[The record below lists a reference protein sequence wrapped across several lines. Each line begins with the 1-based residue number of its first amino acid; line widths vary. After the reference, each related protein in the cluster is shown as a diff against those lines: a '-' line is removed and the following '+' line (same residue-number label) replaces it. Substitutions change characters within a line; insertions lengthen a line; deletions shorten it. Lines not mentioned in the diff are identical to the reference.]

1 MRLPLVIRILHTQA
15 PALFAAAY
23 SLVLMLA
30 TLTLLLV
37 AASPAWTQGEGPS
50 LAIDAGPE
58 GNGPTSI
65 AGIQDCVSAP
75 LSALFEIDVVI
86 RDVEDLLAWELEL
99 EYDPTVVI
107 VVDHDVRLF
116 QGANPGSAPIDLS
129 GRIPNNTG
137 FHSLSAVESSDP
149 PAVDSGSGV
158 LARVTLEA
166 VGEGESPLRLGDR
179 DINEDGTLDRGTLL
193 KNVDAEVIGDET
205 GDSFFDGPRGEAI
218 AVVGNDCPAGSSSVS
233 VEGSASSSDSGFPW
247 LYVAGAI
254 LAALVVSA
262 LGWLMLISRRKSTG
276 SPSDTSEA

>member
-1 MRLPLVIRILHTQA
+1 MRLPLVIRTLHTPS
-15 PALFAAAY
+15 PALFVAAGR
-23 SLVLMLA
+23 LA
-30 TLTLLLV
+30 LLL
-37 AASPAWTQGEGPS
+37 AATALLLAATSPAWAQAEGPS

-65 AGIQDCVSAP
+65 ATIQDCVSAP
-75 LSALFEIDVVI
+75 LGARFEIDVLI

-99 EYDPTVVI
+99 EYDPTIIV

-129 GRIPNNTG
+129 ARVPDDSGY
-137 FHSLSAVESSDP
+137 HSLSAVESSDP
-149 PAVDSGSGV
+149 PAVDSGTGV

-218 AVVGNDCPAGSSSVS
+218 AVVGDDCPAGSSSVS
-233 VEGSASSSDSGFPW
+233 VEGSASSNDGGFLW

-254 LAALVVSA
+254 VAALVVSA
-262 LGWLMLISRRKSTG
+262 LGWRLLISRRKSTG
-276 SPSDTSEA
+276 SPNDTSGA

>member
-1 MRLPLVIRILHTQA
+1 MIRTTHTLA
-15 PALFAAAY
+15 PALSAAAGC
-23 SLVLMLA
+23 LA
-30 TLTLLLV
+30 LLL
-37 AASPAWTQGEGPS
+37 AATALLLAATSPAWAQADGPS
-50 LAIDAGPE
+50 LSIDAGPE

-65 AGIQDCVSAP
+65 ATIQDCVSAP
-75 LSALFEIDVVI
+75 LGAQFEIDVVI
-86 RDVEDLLAWELEL
+86 RDVEDLLAWEMEL
-99 EYDPTVVI
+99 EYDPAVVI

-129 GRIPNNTG
+129 ARVPDDSGY
-137 FHSLSAVESSDP
+137 HSLSAVESSDP

-218 AVVGNDCPAGSSSVS
+218 VVVGNDCPAGSSSVS
-233 VEGSASSSDSGFPW
+233 VEGSASSNGSGFPW

-254 LAALVVSA
+254 VAALAVSG
-262 LGWLMLISRRKSTG
+262 LGWLLLLSRRKSSAG
-276 SPSDTSEA
+276 PSDTSGG